1 MTAFPT
7 GLPAARSAGVRTM
20 ESVPDVV
27 ESAVGSALRQ
37 RARVETLSEMELD
50 QPAEQL
56 IGALLR
62 Y

>member
-1 MTAFPT
+1 
-7 GLPAARSAGVRTM
+7 M